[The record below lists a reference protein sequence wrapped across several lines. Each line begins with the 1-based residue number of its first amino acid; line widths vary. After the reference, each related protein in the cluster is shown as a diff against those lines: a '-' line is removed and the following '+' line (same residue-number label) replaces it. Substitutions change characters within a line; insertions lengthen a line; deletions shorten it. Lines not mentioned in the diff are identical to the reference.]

1 MGLFK
6 RRPKDQASADAGEK
20 AEETPNAP
28 VPPAPSATHLALI
41 AERETTASAHRKA
54 EKAESAYRV
63 RKRATTARTEYAA
76 AKAHIKA
83 SWKEGIAGTKS
94 TCKCVWL
101 SPAVLLEKMSKAED
115 KKEKKALERS
125 KSKREKMG
133 EKMKKMEEEE
143 EKRKKEAAAAE
154 EEAAP
159 AAE

>member
-6 RRPKDQASADAGEK
+6 RKPKDQAPTEEEEK
-20 AEETPNAP
+20 KEDTPSVP

-83 SWKEGIAGTKS
+83 SCREGIAGIKS
-94 TCKCVWL
+94 TCKCAWL

-133 EKMKKMEEEE
+133 EKMKRMEEEE
-143 EKRKKEAAAAE
+143 EKRKKEAAAE